1 MVARRIELYFPV
13 FEGAA
18 GPPSKDSKILLLK
31 AITPSVKIDSPAEGK
46 QDDVLFKPSS
56 HGSSKTALSVK
67 PEKLVFSG
75 F

>member
-1 MVARRIELYFPV
+1 MVALARRIELYFPV
-13 FEGAA
+13 FE

-46 QDDVLFKPSS
+46 QDDVLFKPPS
-56 HGSSKTALSVK
+56 HGSSKTASSVK